1 MASLIAGRDDDAT
14 ASAAGCTTCL
24 NSSGYSD
31 TTKFTGIAP
40 DARII
45 NVKVGAAD
53 GATDVSQVIAAIDW
67 VTQHAHD
74 PGFNIKVIN
83 LSYGTESTQSWR
95 IDPLAY
101 AASQAWDHG
110 IVVVASAGNDGAGVG
125 ANGNPLPLA
134 DPAYDP
140 QILAVGALD
149 VATATVPSFAQH
161 GSLLRPVDVVAPGT
175 HILGLRVPGSFI
187 DTLSTNTGQVG
198 TRFQLGSGTS
208 ESAAIVSGMVALLAQ
223 EYPTATPDQ
232 LKKLID
238 QNATTLLRNGKT
250 ISLTGVRTYYSGH
263 GMANLTN
270 AIGVTTLPATGQIT
284 ATPTGTGTLDASRG
298 GVDVTDNGVS
308 LTGQMDIFGQAFN
321 STSMAALEAAGTS
334 WTGGTWNGSRWTG
347 DGWSSNG
354 WLTYDWTNTDWAGNP
369 WDGSRWSGM
378 TWDGSRWS
386 GTGWDGSRWTGA
398 TWSGSRWS
406 TYSWS

>member
-1 MASLIAGRDDDAT
+1 
-14 ASAAGCTTCL
+14 
-24 NSSGYSD
+24 
-31 TTKFTGIAP
+31 
-40 DARII
+40 
-45 NVKVGAAD
+45 
-53 GATDVSQVIAAIDW
+53 
-67 VTQHAHD
+67 
-74 PGFNIKVIN
+74 
-83 LSYGTESTQSWR
+83 
-95 IDPLAY
+95 
-101 AASQAWDHG
+101 
-110 IVVVASAGNDGAGVG
+110 
-125 ANGNPLPLA
+125 
-134 DPAYDP
+134 
-140 QILAVGALD
+140 
-149 VATATVPSFAQH
+149 
-161 GSLLRPVDVVAPGT
+161 
-175 HILGLRVPGSFI
+175 
-187 DTLSTNTGQVG
+187 
-198 TRFQLGSGTS
+198 
-208 ESAAIVSGMVALLAQ
+208 VALLAQ